1 MPSVKINRLAP
12 ILGFAAVAAVCA
24 VINLKT
30 ADSAVPATQEPVFNV
45 LPLKPEDIT
54 ITSSYVGY
62 VIPIKSVDLVPNVSG
77 YIEDVWVEGG
87 QEVRAGD
94 NLLLIDQREY
104 KAALNAAKAAV
115 TKAQADFANAKAY
128 YERIKKAGAKA
139 ISASEQDSAKA
150 GYLSA
155 LAAVEQ
161 AKAEEAKAQVL
172 YDYTVLQASIDGVVG
187 NVSLTKGNY
196 VAPAGSPLLSI
207 VQYNPIRVV
216 FALSDKEY
224 LNAVSRQ
231 NGQPLFAGELIRL
244 KLADGSLYQK
254 TGEFKYIDNAQE
266 KGTGSVAV
274 YADFANSERKLMPDA
289 YVDVLVERTVIG
301 GYALRQ
307 NYVSLSPEGAFVY
320 VANNNRLRKVP
331 LKIIG
336 EENGFYVVNN
346 QFAQDDYL
354 VIDKVGNVAP
364 DATVKTKVA
373 AENS

>member
-30 ADSAVPATQEPVFNV
+30 ADSAVPAAQEPVFNV

-289 YVDVLVERTVIG
+289 YVDVLVERMVVG

-354 VIDKVGNVAP
+354 VIDKVGNIAP

>member
-30 ADSAVPATQEPVFNV
+30 ADSAVPAAQEPVFNV

-87 QEVRAGD
+87 QEVRVGD

-196 VAPAGSPLLSI
+196 MAPAGSPLLSI

-289 YVDVLVERTVIG
+289 YVDVLVERMVMG

-354 VIDKVGNVAP
+354 VIDKVGNIAP

>member
-30 ADSAVPATQEPVFNV
+30 ADSAVPAAQEPVFNV

-274 YADFANSERKLMPDA
+274 YADFANSERKLMPEA

-354 VIDKVGNVAP
+354 VIDKVGTIAP
-364 DATVKTKVA
+364 DATVKIKVA

>member
-30 ADSAVPATQEPVFNV
+30 ADSAVPAAQEPVFNV
-45 LPLKPEDIT
+45 LPLKPENIT

-289 YVDVLVERTVIG
+289 YVDVLVERMVIG

-320 VANNNRLRKVP
+320 VANNHRLRKVQ

-354 VIDKVGNVAP
+354 VIDKVGNIAP

>member
-30 ADSAVPATQEPVFNV
+30 ADSAVPAAQEPVFNV

-115 TKAQADFANAKAY
+115 TKAQADFANARAY

-354 VIDKVGNVAP
+354 VIDKVGTIAP
-364 DATVKTKVA
+364 DATVKIKVA

>member
-30 ADSAVPATQEPVFNV
+30 ADSAVPAAQEPVFNV

-187 NVSLTKGNY
+187 NVSLTKGND

-364 DATVKTKVA
+364 DATVKIKVA

>member
-30 ADSAVPATQEPVFNV
+30 ADSAVPAAQEPVFNV
-45 LPLKPEDIT
+45 LPLKPENIT

-254 TGEFKYIDNAQE
+254 TGEFKYIDNAEE

-274 YADFANSERKLMPDA
+274 YA
-289 YVDVLVERTVIG
+289 
-301 GYALRQ
+301 
-307 NYVSLSPEGAFVY
+307 
-320 VANNNRLRKVP
+320 
-331 LKIIG
+331 
-336 EENGFYVVNN
+336 
-346 QFAQDDYL
+346 
-354 VIDKVGNVAP
+354 
-364 DATVKTKVA
+364 
-373 AENS
+373 

>member
-30 ADSAVPATQEPVFNV
+30 ADSAVPAAQEPVFNV

-289 YVDVLVERTVIG
+289 YVDVLVERMVIG

-320 VANNNRLRKVP
+320 VANNNRLRKVQ

-354 VIDKVGNVAP
+354 VIDKVGNIAP

>member
-30 ADSAVPATQEPVFNV
+30 ADSAVPAAQEPVFNV

-196 VAPAGSPLLSI
+196 VAPVGSPLLSI

-289 YVDVLVERTVIG
+289 YVDVLVERMVIG

-354 VIDKVGNVAP
+354 VIDKVGNIAP

>member
-30 ADSAVPATQEPVFNV
+30 ADSAVPAAQEPVFNV

-289 YVDVLVERTVIG
+289 YVDVLVERMVIG

-354 VIDKVGNVAP
+354 VIDKVGNIAP

>member
-1 MPSVKINRLAP
+1 MPSVKISRFVSAL
-12 ILGFAAVAAVCA
+12 ISAAVVAICA
-24 VINLKT
+24 VSLKT
-30 ADSAVPATQEPVFNV
+30 ADSAVPAASEPVFSV
-45 LPLKPEDIT
+45 LPLKPQDIT

-62 VIPIKSVDLVPNVSG
+62 VTPIKSVDLVPNVSG

-104 KAALNAAKAAV
+104 KAALDAAKAAV
-115 TKAQADFANAKAY
+115 TKAQADLSNAKAY
-128 YERIKKAGAKA
+128 YERIKRAGSKA
-139 ISASEQDSAKA
+139 ISPTEQDSAKA

-216 FALSDKEY
+216 FAISDKEY

-231 NGQPLFAGELIRL
+231 DGQPLFAGENIRL
-244 KLADGSLYQK
+244 KLADGSLYQAA
-254 TGEFKYIDNAQE
+254 GEFKYTGNALE

-274 YADFANSERKLMPDA
+274 YADFANSGRELMPDA
-289 YVDVLVERTVIG
+289 YVDVLVERVIKG

-307 NYVSLSPEGAFVY
+307 NHVTLSPDGAFVY

-331 LKIIG
+331 VKIAG
-336 EENGFYVVNN
+336 EQDGYYILNN
-346 QFAQDDYL
+346 QFAQGDYL
-354 VIDKVGNVAP
+354 VIDKVGNIAP
-364 DATVKTKVA
+364 DTTVKTKIA

>member
-30 ADSAVPATQEPVFNV
+30 ADSAVPAAQEPVFNV
-45 LPLKPEDIT
+45 LPLKPENIT

-289 YVDVLVERTVIG
+289 YVDVLVERMVIG

-354 VIDKVGNVAP
+354 VIDKVGNIAP

>member
-30 ADSAVPATQEPVFNV
+30 ADSAVPAAQEPVFNV

-115 TKAQADFANAKAY
+115 TKAQADFANARAY

-289 YVDVLVERTVIG
+289 YVDVLVERMVIG

-354 VIDKVGNVAP
+354 VIDKVGTIAP
-364 DATVKTKVA
+364 DATVKIKVA

>member
-30 ADSAVPATQEPVFNV
+30 ADSAVPAAQEPVFNV

-207 VQYNPIRVV
+207 VQHNPIRVV

-289 YVDVLVERTVIG
+289 YVDVLVERMVIG

-354 VIDKVGNVAP
+354 VIDKVGNIAP

>member
-30 ADSAVPATQEPVFNV
+30 ADSAVPAAQEPVFNV

-128 YERIKKAGAKA
+128 YERIKKAGVKA

-196 VAPAGSPLLSI
+196 VAPVGSPLLSI

-289 YVDVLVERTVIG
+289 YVDVLVERMVIG

-354 VIDKVGNVAP
+354 VIDKVGNIAP